1 MVGNM
6 HAKTQKDA
14 EGPVGP
20 STWHGGGYKP
30 SSVPAL
36 RQGAL
41 IPLTGPLPAGSS
53 GLPGNRPPRG
63 GSGDGSRRSPYL
75 ALHRTGFAVP
85 RPSPAKRWALTPPFH
100 PYPARGGA
108 VCFLWHFPSRCR
120 GWALPSV
127 LPSGVRTF
135 LGPARCGIASACR
148 LRCHDYFTPHR
159 RLWRRIPRGIRT
171 GPSGRRW
178 VVSRSPL
185 RDSTTPQPLSV
196 PASTNPAPDEATF
209 CQKAAPETTSAP

>member
-100 PYPARGGA
+100 PYPAALAGRYVFCGTFPRVAAAGRYPACSHQEFGLSSVPPDAGSRAPAASGA
-108 VCFLWHFPSRCR
+108 TTILRLIGACGVGYPAVSGPAHREDAGSCL
-120 GWALPSV
+120 
-127 LPSGVRTF
+127 GVR
-135 LGPARCGIASACR
+135 
-148 LRCHDYFTPHR
+148 
-159 RLWRRIPRGIRT
+159 
-171 GPSGRRW
+171 
-178 VVSRSPL
+178 
-185 RDSTTPQPLSV
+185 
-196 PASTNPAPDEATF
+196 
-209 CQKAAPETTSAP
+209 